1 MFKNMIV
8 YRIAPQWQVDLSQVE
23 EALAKTPFV
32 ECGATQEKSLGWVP
46 PRGDAHGLMA
56 ESVGGQWVLRFMVE
70 SKMLPGSVL
79 NRKVKEKAA
88 RIEQETGR
96 KPGKKESKEL
106 KDEAKLDLL
115 PMAFTKQG
123 SMWVWIDPQAHWL
136 VLDTSSQSRADEVV
150 TLLVEALPGLS
161 VALLDTQTSPQAAMS
176 HWLSTQEPPVGFS
189 VDRECELKSAD
200 EAKAVVRYARHPLDI
215 DEVREHIAAGKLPT
229 KLAMTWDD
237 RVSFLLSEGLQVR
250 KIAFLDTVFEG
261 TKADDG
267 GFDTDVAI
275 ATGELA
281 KLIPDLIEALGG
293 EGRTELGGTPAA
305 APAADASAPAP
316 SDRPAAVAANGAED
330 DDAPF

>member
-1 MFKNMIV
+1 VFKNMIV